1 MYKFVIGVRA
11 PIKHSLTF
19 AFVQGVAFYIN
30 LKVLLPFFF
39 DKKRYITF
47 GILNIILLVV
57 GTFGTTLLEDGLS
70 PSKPKTGHTILESYY
85 TVEALLAH
93 SVPVFIGVFIALIAH
108 IYLQRLQQEQA
119 EKERVSAEKNF
130 LIQQINPH
138 FLFNALNNIY
148 SLSIENNPKVS
159 DSILQLSKMLDYS
172 LYGNNEEFVS
182 LKDEIAYIENLIALF
197 KLKDDE
203 ITNIVFDYKNV
214 NTQSKIAP
222 MLLLP
227 FVENAFKHGNIE
239 DIENGNINIELSS
252 TNHKNIDFKCYNT
265 YNINKKTDK
274 IGGIGITNVK
284 RRLELLYPNNY
295 KLTIENNEHQFKVH
309 LKIQHNA

>member
-1 MYKFVIGVRA
+1 
-11 PIKHSLTF
+11 
-19 AFVQGVAFYIN
+19 
-30 LKVLLPFFF
+30 
-39 DKKRYITF
+39 
-47 GILNIILLVV
+47 
-57 GTFGTTLLEDGLS
+57 
-70 PSKPKTGHTILESYY
+70 
-85 TVEALLAH
+85 
-93 SVPVFIGVFIALIAH
+93 
-108 IYLQRLQQEQA
+108 
-119 EKERVSAEKNF
+119 
-130 LIQQINPH
+130 
-138 FLFNALNNIY
+138 
-148 SLSIENNPKVS
+148 
-159 DSILQLSKMLDYS
+159 MLDYS

-203 ITNIVFDYKNV
+203 ITNIVFDYKNT

-239 DIENGNINIELSS
+239 DIENGNIGIELSS

-265 YNINKKTDK
+265 FSTNKKIDK
-274 IGGIGITNVK
+274 IGGIGIVNVK

-295 KLTIENNEHQFKVH
+295 MLTIENNEHQYKVH